1 MAFDIALYEFVR
13 KRSINESRE
22 ACVNIYLWWN
32 ISLKIYPNIGQK
44 ANGIFVVFSNISF
57 SFEFNDI
64 QNKIEM
70 FKSRGCKMNDEC

>member
-1 MAFDIALYEFVR
+1 MAFDITSFKCVR

-22 ACVNIYLWWN
+22 ACVNIYLWQME
-32 ISLKIYPNIGQK
+32 LM
-44 ANGIFVVFSNISF
+44 FFSTISF

-70 FKSRGCKMNDEC
+70 FKS